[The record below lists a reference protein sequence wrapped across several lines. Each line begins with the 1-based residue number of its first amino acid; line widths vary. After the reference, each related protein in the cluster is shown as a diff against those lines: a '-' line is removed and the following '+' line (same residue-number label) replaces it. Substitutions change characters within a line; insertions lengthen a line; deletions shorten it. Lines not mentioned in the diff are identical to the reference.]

1 MKKAE
6 KIAEA
11 KAVLAESQRV
21 GSDVRIS
28 DGGGFVIFTPPLEVD
43 WILRANKVANQI
55 MDCLKQR

>member
-11 KAVLAESQRV
+11 KAVLAEAQRV

-28 DGGGFVIFTPPLEVD
+28 YGGGFVIFTPPAEG
-43 WILRANKVANQI
+43 
-55 MDCLKQR
+55 